1 MLQLEL
7 QKELEELSRE
17 RDAYIEFQR
26 GIVRNRE
33 SLGKKGRRKSTAE
46 AAGKDEGVLEGYDVE
61 GTDEEWDELQ
71 RRKRELVKEEDRLRK
86 MLAEKEKELE
96 AARKDEARVKQE
108 EEQMDK
114 DEEE

>member
-1 MLQLEL
+1 MQLEL

-33 SLGKKGRRKSTAE
+33 GLGKKGRRKSTPGS
-46 AAGKDEGVLEGYDVE
+46 AGRDESGLEGYDVE
-61 GTDEEWDELQ
+61 GTDDEWDELQ
-71 RRKRELVKEEDRLRK
+71 RRKKELIKEEDKLRK
-86 MLAEKEKELE
+86 MLAEKEKELD
-96 AARKDEARVKQE
+96 AAKREEARVKQE